1 MHGIVHEALAFPVKV
16 VVMRDDGVTRLGDE
30 LGNGQAQR
38 QVERNGQGILDDQR
52 FQMELLREF
61 IKLFLEGKPQLVDL
75 LGDVRRADV
84 NREEILMEFLD
95 LRMSPA
101 PFVQ

>member
-1 MHGIVHEALAFPVKV
+1 
-16 VVMRDDGVTRLGDE
+16 
-30 LGNGQAQR
+30 
-38 QVERNGQGILDDQR
+38 
-52 FQMELLREF
+52 MELLREF

-95 LRMSPA
+95 LRVSPA